1 MTSANSSCPV
11 KDVLVSTTVRMKDA
25 AFPMMDSN
33 LEIEEDMCGFLPE
46 DIEKSESLEQRGLKR
61 SRSHEGI
68 ETSQQDENEND
79 IEQIVDRIF
88 AETKTVAR
96 SGSLVGS
103 S

>member
-1 MTSANSSCPV
+1 MRT
-11 KDVLVSTTVRMKDA
+11 
-25 AFPMMDSN
+25 
-33 LEIEEDMCGFLPE
+33 CGFLTE

-68 ETSQQDENEND
+68 ETSQQDANEND

-88 AETKTVAR
+88 AATKIGMR
-96 SGSLVGS
+96 SRSLVGS